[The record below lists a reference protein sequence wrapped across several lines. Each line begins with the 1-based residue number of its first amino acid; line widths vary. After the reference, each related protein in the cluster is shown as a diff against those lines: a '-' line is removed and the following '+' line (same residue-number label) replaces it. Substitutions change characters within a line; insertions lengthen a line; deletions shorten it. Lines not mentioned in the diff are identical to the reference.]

1 MPAGPE
7 GPPVA
12 SRAAPAA
19 SSAALV
25 PPRPLVGLASNAPP
39 RYPPLALR
47 RREQGR
53 VLLRVTVSAA
63 GGVLAVAVLQSSGSD
78 LLDSAAMEAV
88 RSWRFAPAT
97 RGGVPVEGI
106 AEAPINFRL
115 PD

>member
-1 MPAGPE
+1 MPTGPE
-7 GPPVA
+7 GPPTA

-19 SSAALV
+19 TSAPLV
-25 PPRPLVGLASNAPP
+25 PPRPLVGLAGNAPP
-39 RYPPLALR
+39 RYPPIALR

-53 VLLRVTVSAA
+53 VLLRVTVSAVGRVIA
-63 GGVLAVAVLQSSGSD
+63 IAVQQSSGSD
-78 LLDSAAMEAV
+78 LLDSAAMAAV
-88 RSWRFAPAT
+88 RDWRFAPAT